1 MKAPRWAPAIF
12 LLACSRYSPPPSPAP
27 RDATQVRAP
36 AATTWD
42 ALIEVFGTHGIPIR
56 SVDPGS
62 GLLVTDELRVG
73 REGRESADCGKAGG
87 ERLAP
92 NFARYNALVRGDALT
107 STVKVTAVWSHQG
120 GKRTVNDCATTNHF
134 EQALEDEVQQ
144 RAESGGQVAGRGPG
158 GAGRAAPGGPPRGP
172 GSSETLAPLS
182 LTDSLAYPPRPN
194 NELLAN
200 PNFSRVVGDMDRKG
214 LLLTYRE
221 VGGQR
226 LLVDLSATALMVP
239 SIEYELTQLFLAYA
253 NTMID
258 DTNPTLVLRANGS
271 EAGHYTRAGLEW
283 TGDEGRR

>member
-1 MKAPRWAPAIF
+1 MKAPRWAPAIL

-27 RDATQVRAP
+27 RDATQVRASEG
-36 AATTWD
+36 TTWD
-42 ALIEVFGTHGIPIR
+42 ALIEVLADRGIPIR
-56 SVDPGS
+56 TFDPAS
-62 GLLVTDELRVG
+62 GLVVTDELRVG
-73 REGRESADCGKAGG
+73 AEGRGSADCGKLNGQT
-87 ERLAP
+87 LP
-92 NFARYNALVRGDALT
+92 PDFARYNALVRGDST
-107 STVKVTAVWSHQG
+107 SSTVKLTAVWALVG
-120 GKRTVNDCATTNHF
+120 GKRKVSACATSNRY
-134 EQALEDEVQQ
+134 EQALEDEVRR
-144 RAESGGQVAGRGPG
+144 RAEAAPQVAARAP
-158 GAGRAAPGGPPRGP
+158 AAPRRTVPAPNHSSA
-172 GSSETLAPLS
+172 GSSDGLAPLS
-182 LTDSLAYPPRPN
+182 LSDSLAYPPRPN

-271 EAGHYTRAGLEW
+271 EVGHYTRAGLEW
-283 TGDEGRR
+283 SGEGK